1 MLSGLTSINL
11 DAKGRLAIPTRY
23 RSYLQETSG
32 SKCCVTAHPDTCL
45 IIYPLHEWTPVQRKL
60 MKLSNMHRTTR
71 DLQRMLIGYAMEIEM
86 DSNGR
91 ILLSQSLRDFAG
103 LDKTVVLVGVGNK
116 FELWDEEKWN
126 KRKNTWLSDGDVE
139 SSLTEEM
146 QNLSI

>member
-1 MLSGLTSINL
+1 
-11 DAKGRLAIPTRY
+11 
-23 RSYLQETSG
+23 
-32 SKCCVTAHPDTCL
+32 
-45 IIYPLHEWTPVQRKL
+45 
-60 MKLSNMHRTTR
+60 
-71 DLQRMLIGYAMEIEM
+71 MEIEM